1 MKGLLYKNM
10 LLIVRQFKRL
20 LILSLLFLV
29 MGVIPGKGQF
39 WAVYA
44 IVMLSMFAVSVL
56 QSDETTKWNQ
66 YCDVLPLSRK
76 EIVTSYYA
84 GTYLLLAMEIVL
96 YVIIAAIARAFTGG
110 SDEVLLTALVMT
122 VVSFLFSAMS
132 IPLILIF
139 GSQRA
144 SVVRLILIAM
154 VVAVGLLTGGG
165 EEITGGISGM
175 QPAGLAGAAIFLTVA
190 SAVVSWLISVR
201 VYERK
206 ELS

>member
-1 MKGLLYKNM
+1 
-10 LLIVRQFKRL
+10 
-20 LILSLLFLV
+20 
-29 MGVIPGKGQF
+29 
-39 WAVYA
+39 
-44 IVMLSMFAVSVL
+44 
-56 QSDETTKWNQ
+56 
-66 YCDVLPLSRK
+66 
-76 EIVTSYYA
+76 
-84 GTYLLLAMEIVL
+84 
-96 YVIIAAIARAFTGG
+96 
-110 SDEVLLTALVMT
+110 
-122 VVSFLFSAMS
+122 MS

-175 QPAGLAGAAIFLTVA
+175 QPAALAGAAIFLTVA

>member
-10 LLIVRQFKRL
+10 LLIVRQFRRL

-29 MGVIPGKGQF
+29 MGILPGKGQF

-44 IVMLSMFAVSVL
+44 IMMLSMFAASVL

-84 GTYLLLAMEIVL
+84 GTYLLLALAIVL
-96 YVIIAAIARAFTGG
+96 YTMIASTARAFLGG
-110 SDEVLLTALVMT
+110 CDEVLITALIMT
-122 VVSFLFSAMS
+122 VVSFLFSAVS

-154 VVAVGLLTGGG
+154 VVAVGLLAGGG
-165 EEITGGISGM
+165 EEITGGISSM
-175 QPAGLAGAAIFLTVA
+175 QPAALAGGAILLTVA
-190 SAVVSWLISVR
+190 SAIVSWLISVR

-206 ELS
+206 ELA